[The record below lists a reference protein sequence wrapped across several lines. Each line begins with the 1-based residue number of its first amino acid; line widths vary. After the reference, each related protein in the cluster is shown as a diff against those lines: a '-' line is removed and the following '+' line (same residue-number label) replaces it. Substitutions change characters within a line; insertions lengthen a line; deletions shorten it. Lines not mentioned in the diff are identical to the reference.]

1 MLIASVAPQPG
12 EHVVHIDAG
21 VGYYTAIFDALVGP
35 SRAVTA
41 MDFDQEL
48 AARATTNFSGSPN
61 VRVAPVDGALIPF
74 DPADVI

>member
-21 VGYYTAIFDALVGP
+21 VGYYAAIFDALVGP

-48 AARATTNFSGSPN
+48 AARGHN
-61 VRVAPVDGALIPF
+61 
-74 DPADVI
+74 